1 MEETEMSQDEQ
12 LKKLSRRAYVS
23 YHQDGLI
30 DILIGLGTLGFGL
43 MMLTGNVVFN
53 MMAWMPIIFYVPLK
67 NRITVPRF
75 GYVQFTS
82 ERVKKQRLLIAV
94 MAGLLFFAFA
104 MGLYV
109 FAMWDEM
116 PPLVEIFTAGDGMLL
131 LGGLFALM
139 LLAAG
144 LITRLNRLFIYAI
157 LTMLILPG
165 GALLGVEPEIR
176 VIFLGA
182 LILLI
187 GIILLFRFLRTYPLP
202 KDESA

>member
-1 MEETEMSQDEQ
+1 MSQDEQ